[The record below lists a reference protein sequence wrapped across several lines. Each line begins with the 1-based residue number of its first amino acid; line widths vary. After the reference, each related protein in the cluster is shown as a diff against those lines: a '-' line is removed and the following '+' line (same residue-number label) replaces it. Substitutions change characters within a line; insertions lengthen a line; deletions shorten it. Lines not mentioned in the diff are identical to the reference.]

1 MNDYSFK
8 MVLENKQ
15 KDMEKKLITNKTNI
29 IQARVSARFFG
40 LLLITLSK
48 LSGYKPVYLMNVNL
62 AVCLW
67 TKILCLVMTS

>member
-40 LLLITLSK
+40 LLLIMLSHMRTR
-48 LSGYKPVYLMNVNL
+48 LVEEVGVVPVSVGVGSGG
-62 AVCLW
+62 
-67 TKILCLVMTS
+67 LVVE